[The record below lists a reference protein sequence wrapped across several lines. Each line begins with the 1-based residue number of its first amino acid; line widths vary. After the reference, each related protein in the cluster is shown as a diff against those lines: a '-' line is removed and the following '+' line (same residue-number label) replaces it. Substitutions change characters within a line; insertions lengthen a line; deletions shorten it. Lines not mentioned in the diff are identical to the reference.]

1 MFPMTR
7 RSFAKS
13 SILAAGAAALP
24 SRFLYAD
31 SATSSA
37 VVPGFIPTSESDK
50 AQFPKD
56 FLWGMATSS
65 FQVEGAWNEDG
76 KGESI
81 WDRFSHAPGHIKG
94 SDTADTTCDF
104 YHRYRQDM
112 SIVKKLNLKSLRFS
126 ISWPR
131 IQPTGVGAPNMKGID
146 HYSRFVDTLLENN
159 VRPFCTVYH
168 WDLPQGLQ
176 DKGGWP
182 NRDLAGYF
190 ADYAG
195 ILAKHL
201 GDRITIW
208 APFNMP
214 WSFTF
219 FGYGVGAQAPAQSS
233 FPDWLK
239 AMHTVA
245 LAQGEA
251 NRSIRAASPKA
262 TVGSAYE
269 MAPGYPKTD
278 SEEDRAAAERY
289 HAVSN
294 VFFLEATLKGKYPE
308 KAFLNN
314 EEVYKIMGVKD
325 GDDKIL
331 KAPLDW
337 VGFHYYSRRLVQD
350 ASKTSPVGGGGSFDS
365 EGENDPPGGRDP
377 YTGIRVTMA
386 SEGPLTHSG
395 LEMWPHG
402 IYDLVTRISRDY
414 DNPII
419 ELTES
424 GCVFLDAPDPAQGG
438 RVPDQRRIEFYRQ
451 ELSELARAMRDGA
464 KVRSFHAWTLLDN
477 FEWGDGY
484 AFRYGLTYVDF
495 RTQQRTIK
503 DSGLWYSRV
512 TASGRLPSV

>member
-1 MFPMTR
+1 MSRMNR
-7 RSFAKS
+7 RNFAKTS
-13 SILAAGAAALP
+13 LLAAAVAALP
-24 SRFLYAD
+24 GGRAFAD
-31 SATSSA
+31 RPAMPATI
-37 VVPGFIPTSESDK
+37 PGFIPTSESEI
-50 AQFPKD
+50 AQFPDD

-65 FQVEGAWNEDG
+65 YQVEGAWNEDG

-81 WDRFSHAPGHIKG
+81 WDRFVHAPGHVKG
-94 SDTADTTCDF
+94 SDTADVACDF
-104 YHRYRQDM
+104 YHRYRDD
-112 SIVKKLNLKSLRFS
+112 IGILKKLNLKSFRFS

-131 IQPTGVGAPNMKGID
+131 IQPTGTGAPNMKGVD
-146 HYSRFVDTLLENN
+146 HYSQFVDALLEAGI
-159 VRPFCTVYH
+159 RPFCTVYH
-168 WDLPQGLQ
+168 WDLPQGLE
-176 DKGGWP
+176 DRGGWP

-201 GDRITIW
+201 GDRITVW

-219 FGYGVGAQAPAQSS
+219 FGYGVGIQPPGRRS

-251 NRSIRAASPKA
+251 HRSIKANSAKA

-278 SEEDRAAAERY
+278 SEADRAAAERY
-289 HAVSN
+289 HAMSN
-294 VFFLEATLKGKYPE
+294 VYFLAATMTGEYPK
-308 KAFLNN
+308 KAFLTD
-314 EEVYKIMGVKD
+314 EPIQIMGYKSGDEKIM
-325 GDDKIL
+325 

-337 VGFHYYSRRLVQD
+337 VGFHYYSRRIVED

-377 YTGIRVTMA
+377 YTGIRVTMP
-386 SEGPLTHSG
+386 SEGPLTHAG

-402 IYDLVTRISRDY
+402 IYDMVMRISREFNY
-414 DNPII
+414 PAI

-424 GCVFLDAPDPAQGG
+424 GCMFLDPPEPAQGG
-438 RVPDQRRIEFYRQ
+438 HVPDARRIEFFRQ

-464 KVRSFHAWTLLDN
+464 KVRSFHAWSLLDN

-484 AFRYGLTYVDF
+484 SFRYGLTYVDF

-503 DSGLWYSRV
+503 DSGLWYGRV
-512 TASGRLPSV
+512 AASGKLPTV